1 MKPKIS
7 VIVPIYNTEKYL
19 EKCLDT
25 LVNQT
30 LEDIEIILINDGSPD
45 HSEKIVEK
53 YMDKYQDKIVYYK
66 KENEGQGVAR
76 NYGIDIARGQF
87 ISFVDSDDY
96 IDKTMFEKL
105 YNKAI
110 EDKADIVSTTGFIEV
125 RGNELV
131 DKKFEFDDIDFYT
144 RYILNNSGP
153 VAKIIKK
160 DIIVKN
166 KLYFPNLRAYEDIS
180 VVPLWGIYSNK
191 ISYVDE
197 SLYYYLIHDGSTM
210 KQIEYNEKL
219 THIYDSLD
227 NLYIKFR
234 GKVKN
239 KYDDELEW
247 IYIEHLLH
255 AASLRFYKFDKLD
268 EIKKINSIMKDR
280 FPKWKRNKY
289 YKKQNIKYKI
299 VCTLIYKERFKFL
312 KLILKNK

>member
-1 MKPKIS
+1 MKPKVS

-30 LEDIEIILINDGSPD
+30 LKDIEIILINDGSPD
-45 HSEKIVEK
+45 NSEKIVKK
-53 YMDKYQDKIVYYK
+53 YLKKYQDKIIYHK
-66 KENEGQGVAR
+66 KENEGQGIAR
-76 NYGIDIARGQF
+76 NYGIDIANGEF

-96 IDKTMFEKL
+96 INITMFEKL

-110 EDKADIVSTTGFIEV
+110 ADKSDIVSTTGFIEV
-125 RGNELV
+125 RGNEIIE
-131 DKKFEFDDIDFYT
+131 KKFSFNNHDSFI

-160 DIIVKN
+160 DIITKN

-191 ISYVDE
+191 ISYIEE

-210 KQIEYNEKL
+210 KQTEYNEKL

-227 NLYIKFR
+227 NLYTNFKS
-234 GKVKN
+234 KTKD
-239 KYDDELEW
+239 KYQEELEW

-255 AASLRFYKFDKLD
+255 AASLRFYKFDKLE

-280 FPKWKRNKY
+280 FPKWHKNNY
-289 YKKQNIKYKI
+289 YQKQNIKYKI
-299 VCTLIYKERFKFL
+299 VCTLIYKEQFKIL